1 MKKKSFLESFCFKSF
16 LLKHLFRIQCIPIW
30 VLFLGLFVVQT
41 EISYAQS
48 LKLSFNEKEIPL
60 GQIINAIE
68 KQSNFLFV
76 YTKDIDV
83 HKKYQVDTWE
93 SSIQSILT
101 QLFEGTNIHYEMDG
115 NYIVLSISKP
125 KETTTGTLQK
135 KKTITGK
142 ILSASGEPII
152 GANVIEKGTTNGTV
166 TNLDGEFTLS
176 LDPSSTLQVSYIGY
190 QTLERRLNNASFY
203 SIKLVED
210 SQALE
215 EVVVVGYGVV
225 QKKDL
230 TGSVAQIQSDDL
242 QDLAVPRI
250 DQALSGKMAGVQ
262 VISTTGEPGAAPL
275 IRVRGVGSISAGMEP
290 LYVID
295 GFPGDDISMI
305 NPSDIETIDILKDAS
320 ATAIYGSR
328 GANGVVLITTK
339 RGKEGKAR
347 ISLNAYYGW
356 QKVLRTPK
364 FLSKEE
370 QAQYY
375 YEGIKN
381 QNLDAGYD
389 VSGDPRKDWNYA
401 VPQTVMDVLNGT
413 NPYNTDA
420 YDEIF
425 QTAPQQ
431 SYNLSVQGGN
441 EKIKYAVS
449 GEYTSQEGI
458 IVTNKFQR
466 FSARANLDAKLSDR
480 VSMKFNMNSTY
491 SNGRNILASGGAAE
505 SEGILGAATTWLKW
519 YPLYNED
526 GSYFSGFGQDATNS

>member
-1 MKKKSFLESFCFKSF
+1 VFILKTFKDMKKKSFLESFCFKSF

-519 YPLYNED
+519 YPLYNE
-526 GSYFSGFGQDATNS
+526 GRILL